1 MVIASVLVVVGA
13 IATAWPAAQDG
24 SAQGDDAQAQAAAQP
39 TQASFI
45 AVGDNLANQSILQ
58 LADSW
63 SGSTGD
69 GSYDFSPLY
78 QRLSSTFQSA
88 DLAFVNQETVLG
100 GTDLGF
106 RYNGYP
112 SYNTPDS
119 MAQAVSDAGF
129 NVVNFNSNHSYD
141 IGADAIEHAQQVWS
155 GYPNI
160 TLIGSYSSEQDRS
173 NIRVV
178 EKNGIRVAFLSYSY
192 GQNGLSQSQL
202 PNDYYAVPWDA
213 DRAKEEVAAAKEQA
227 DLVVVYMHW
236 GVEYANNPSL
246 EQQQEAHYLASLGVN
261 LVVGSHV
268 HVIQPVRWIAW
279 SSAAQ
284 KAEELQSAQAGE
296 TLTTAKVTTVDSA
309 PTAATGEVV
318 EQEEG
323 LDSTNATLV
332 VYGLGDFVSGYINA
346 SDCVLSGAF
355 TCDFTKDENGQAGIE
370 NPRWVPLV
378 EHRSGSSDYVV
389 AVRDYSEEDAA
400 SNELLTDQTTP
411 YEWLHTQT
419 EAVIGSVIPIDE

>member
-1 MVIASVLVVVGA
+1 MLVGA
-13 IATAWPAAQDG
+13 IVTALPVPTASSTSEQ
-24 SAQGDDAQAQAAAQP
+24 SADETAQAVAGP
-39 TQASFI
+39 TKASFI
-45 AVGDNLANQSILQ
+45 AMGDNLANDSILQ
-58 LADSW
+58 MADAW
-63 SGSTGD
+63 SGTTGD

-78 QRLSSTFQSA
+78 QRLDSLIHGY

-100 GTDLGF
+100 GTNLGF

-155 GYPNI
+155 GLSNV
-160 TLIGSYSSEQDRS
+160 TLIGSYTSEQDRS

-178 EKNGIRVAFLSYSY
+178 EKNGIKVAFLSYSY
-192 GQNGLSQSQL
+192 GQNGRSQAQL

-213 DRAKEEVAAAKEQA
+213 DRAKEEVAAAKELA

-236 GVEYANNPSL
+236 GIEYANNPSL
-246 EQQQEAHYLASLGVN
+246 VQQQEAHYLASLGVN
-261 LVVGSHV
+261 LVIGSHV
-268 HVIQPVRWIAW
+268 HVIQPVRWIRWDTAE
-279 SSAAQ
+279 Q
-284 KAEELQSAQAGE
+284 KAEELQTAQVGE

-309 PTAATGEVV
+309 PAAATGEVV
-318 EQEEG
+318 AQEEG
-323 LDSTNATLV
+323 CDSSNATLV
-332 VYGLGDFVSGYINA
+332 VYGLGDFVSGYTNA

-355 TCDFTKDENGQAGIE
+355 TCDFGKDENGAASIT
-370 NPRWVPLV
+370 NPRWIPLV
-378 EHRSGSSDYVV
+378 EHRSGSDDYVV

-400 SNELLTDQTTP
+400 ANELLTDQTAP

-419 EAVIGSVIPIDE
+419 EAVIGTVLPIEE